1 MVKKT
6 APRPKPIAAAPHQK
20 TAPVTITATPE
31 KPVTQE
37 ASKVPAPQKPEQVTL
52 AAPVMTQTEPAL
64 TKTIPAPPS
73 AAPLMPSLPQKP
85 ALFPPS
91 DAETLARPTPTP
103 APAPTIDLPAHM
115 SAAPAGEQAR
125 TARPA
130 PTEPIN
136 PQPAAPAKEARL
148 ERAYMPAGTP
158 RPRASLTE
166 KRKAPSIGGLI
177 HSMQAKPS
185 NTPYYTAAITSVI
198 WLFIGGLLGWLL
210 VGQSLNDVTGYKSI
224 FSSSSVYI
232 MAAAVLVPIALFW
245 FIAQLVTRS
254 HEMKLMASAMTE
266 VAIRL
271 AEPDKMAEQRVASVG
286 QTIRRQVSA
295 MDDAISRAIGRAG
308 ELEALVHNE
317 VAALERSYSQNE
329 YIIRNLLG
337 ELVNERQAIAHNG
350 QQVKETLQG
359 VGAQVSRQIRSAT
372 DGIGEDLSKHSTM
385 STMKLQQA
393 GENITQTL
401 QAQSTKVTSSAQQAS
416 ENIAQTL
423 QAQSTKVTSYAQQA
437 GENITRVLKTTNEQT
452 LAIKQKISAEL
463 PQLLSKMNAEQVKL
477 GKVIDGA
484 NRNLGALDTTL
495 AQRTSEI
502 DSVISKHTADLNKR
516 LVQKVK
522 ALDASLAMRTKA
534 IDKTLSSKAGHLDKT
549 FLTHREAIDK
559 SMQEKAGDL
568 DKTLLTHREAIDKS
582 MQEKAGDLDTTL
594 LTHRE
599 AIDTTMQEK
608 AAEIDQA
615 IASQAKAMDASL
627 TQKARTIDSALTE
640 RLTIIETKNAAE
652 KAAIE
657 QMAAV
662 PPQHMV
668 LDEPEEP
675 TREETAQGKTV
686 QEEQETAPSP
696 ASDLSMLR
704 GSEALERAMSSQS
717 ENLHSRLEQNSTELE
732 ETIKRQNELS
742 PEITELKNKYEQ
754 LVKEQVEQATGMIRQ
769 FSAQGGELK
778 ATAGLLASSDMK
790 MSAMIGPQQDRARAI
805 LADLVNRSRELEQ
818 NRSSFANALDNSKM
832 LGDETAERLNQLL
845 TNSSSTRAEQEKEKL
860 QQAAEQCQQNTMEAK
875 KWMSDYSHS
884 LSAQVVELVSG
895 MSRSTSRT
903 RVLPGEMA
911 NTSTDVGKAV
921 DEQLQ
926 ALDALASISGAAIN
940 AAQASA
946 TAAGA
951 GAPFQGQT
959 PGRQSPPPIR
969 ARNNPRA
976 SIAPRPSAPAG
987 GQAGQAPARNAGQK
1001 PSQWSFGD
1009 LLARVAET
1017 DIDTT
1022 DQPLP
1027 NYRPATSDTT
1037 AQEAANRKPSVAL
1050 DPLDVLRMDDI
1061 ARALDAH
1068 TAAIAWNRSQ
1078 TGERN
1083 VFSQRLYTPEGQ
1095 QTFQHITQRYHADD
1109 SFRKIVEKYVNDFE
1123 GILGEADEKDPSGR
1137 IVQNYITSEIGRA
1150 YLMLAHISGRLG

>member
-1 MVKKT
+1 MTRAAPETTKTVPDMTNT
-6 APRPKPIAAAPHQK
+6 APGHAPS
-20 TAPVTITATPE
+20 V
-31 KPVTQE
+31 
-37 ASKVPAPQKPEQVTL
+37 APQAQQKSALLTPLDAEQV
-52 AAPVMTQTEPAL
+52 A
-64 TKTIPAPPS
+64 
-73 AAPLMPSLPQKP
+73 
-85 ALFPPS
+85 
-91 DAETLARPTPTP
+91 TP
-103 APAPTIDLPAHM
+103 APSPALELP
-115 SAAPAGEQAR
+115 SRLTAAPAKEQAR

-130 PTEPIN
+130 PAAPTNTQATATPAT
-136 PQPAAPAKEARL
+136 AAPAREARL
-148 ERAYMPAGTP
+148 ERDYLPAGTP

-166 KRKAPSIGGLI
+166 KSKAPSIGGLI

-185 NTPYYTAAITSVI
+185 NAPYYTAAITSVI

-210 VGQSLNDVTGYKSI
+210 VGQSLNDLTGQKSI
-224 FSSSSVYI
+224 FDSSSIYI

-254 HEMKLMASAMTE
+254 QEMKLMASAMTE

-271 AEPDKMAEQRVASVG
+271 AEPDKMAEQKVASVG

-337 ELVNERQAIAHNG
+337 ELVNERHAIAHNG

-372 DGIGEDLSKHSTM
+372 DGIGKDLSKHSTM

-393 GENITQTL
+393 GENITQ
-401 QAQSTKVTSSAQQAS
+401 A
-416 ENIAQTL
+416 
-423 QAQSTKVTSYAQQA
+423 
-437 GENITRVLKTTNEQT
+437 LKTTSDQT
-452 LAIKQKISAEL
+452 VAIKQKISAEL
-463 PQLLSKMNAEQVKL
+463 PQLLSKMNAEQEKL
-477 GKVIDGA
+477 GKVIEGA

-495 AQRTSEI
+495 AQRTTEI
-502 DSVISKHTADLNKR
+502 DGVISKHTADLNKR

-534 IDKTLSSKAGHLDKT
+534 IDKTLSSKAGDLNKT

-559 SMQEKAGDL
+559 SMEEKAGDL
-568 DKTLLTHREAIDKS
+568 DKTLLTHREAIDKT
-582 MQEKAGDLDTTL
+582 MQEKAGDLDKTL

-599 AIDTTMQEK
+599 AMDTSMQEK

-627 TQKARTIDSALTE
+627 TEKARTIDTALTE
-640 RLTIIETKNAAE
+640 RLTIIEEQNTAE

-657 QMAAV
+657 QMNAM
-662 PPQHMV
+662 PPQQTV
-668 LDEPEEP
+668 SDEPEKPVKKED
-675 TREETAQGKTV
+675 
-686 QEEQETAPSP
+686 TAP
-696 ASDLSMLR
+696 SDLSMLR
-704 GSEALERAMSSQS
+704 GSEALERAMSTQS
-717 ENLHSRLEQNSTELE
+717 ENLHNRLEQNSTELE
-732 ETIKRQNELS
+732 QTIKRQNELS

-778 ATAGLLASSDMK
+778 ATAGLLASADMK
-790 MSAMIGPQQDRARAI
+790 MSAMIGPQQDKARAI

-818 NRSSFANALDNSKM
+818 NRASYASALDNSKM

-845 TNSSSTRAEQEKEKL
+845 ANSTSTRAEQEKERL
-860 QQAAEQCQQNTMEAK
+860 QQAIEQCQQNTMEAK
-875 KWMSDYSHS
+875 KWMSDYNHS

-946 TAAGA
+946 TVAG
-951 GAPFQGQT
+951 GPFQGQA
-959 PGRQSPPPIR
+959 PGRPSPPVR
-969 ARNNPRA
+969 ASNMPRA
-976 SIAPRPSAPAG
+976 STPPRASAPADNTP
-987 GQAGQAPARNAGQK
+987 AGNTSVGNAGQK

-1022 DQPLP
+1022 EQPLP
-1027 NYRPATSDTT
+1027 NYRPATSDAT
-1037 AQEAANRKPSVAL
+1037 AQEAASRKPSVAL

-1109 SFRKIVEKYVNDFE
+1109 SFRKTVEKYVNDFE
-1123 GILGEADEKDPSGR
+1123 GMLNEADEKDPSGR
-1137 IVQNYITSEIGRA
+1137 IVQNYITSETGRA